1 MYTILIIDD
10 DAQVREMLKK
20 MFTRAGYQVLT
31 AKDGKEGL
39 NLFEVSA
46 VDLVVTDLIMPE
58 KEGIETIIALRQLK
72 SDAKIIAISGDGQE
86 NSTSYLNM
94 ATKLGA
100 QRAFA
105 KPLQRKELLDA
116 IHSLLT
122 LTEA

>member
-1 MYTILIIDD
+1 MHTILIIDD

-20 MFTRAGYQVLT
+20 MFGRVGYHVLT

-39 NLFEVSA
+39 RLFETSS

-58 KEGIETIIALRQLK
+58 QEGIETIIALRRRK
-72 SDAKIIAISGDGQE
+72 SDVKIIAISGDGQE

-100 QRAFA
+100 QKAFA

-116 IHSLLT
+116 IHNLLT